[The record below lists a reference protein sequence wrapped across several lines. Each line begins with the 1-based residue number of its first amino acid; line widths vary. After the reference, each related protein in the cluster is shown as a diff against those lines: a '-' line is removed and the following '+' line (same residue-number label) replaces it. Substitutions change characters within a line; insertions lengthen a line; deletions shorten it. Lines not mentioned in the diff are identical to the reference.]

1 MRVRVPPSAPYK
13 IAQNSTE
20 NLGVTSLKIIIK
32 SSLKSLLVFYFLCC
46 VNSANSQTPTANIY
60 TIPAG
65 TIIEAELNDPI
76 GSGFSSVNDV
86 FTLSITK
93 PLIVNNIEVLPAG
106 TIIEGRVTNVRRAD
120 KFSKNGLISVKL
132 EYLKLSNSTK
142 RLIDAD
148 IIDFPKLRSK
158 TLRRV
163 AIYSTLAGII
173 GGITTLI
180 LAQRENTAV
189 IIAAASTI
197 GATLALAQSG
207 ENMTIKAGEKLRLKL
222 NKDLILPIQDF

>member
-1 MRVRVPPSAPYK
+1 MRVRVPPSAPDK

-20 NLGVTSLKIIIK
+20 TLGVTSLKIIIK

-76 GSGFSSVNDV
+76 GSGFSSVNDI

-93 PLIVNNIEVLPAG
+93 SLVVNKIEVLPAG
-106 TIIEGRVTNVRRAD
+106 TIIEGRVINVKRAD
-120 KFSKNGLISVKL
+120 RFSKNALVSIKL
-132 EYLKLSNSTK
+132 EYLKLSNNTQ

-148 IIDFPKLRSK
+148 VMDFPKSRSK
-158 TLRRV
+158 TLRRLT
-163 AIYSTLAGII
+163 IYSTLAGAI
-173 GGITTLI
+173 GGVTALI
-180 LAQRENTAV
+180 SAQRENTAV
-189 IIAAASTI
+189 FIAAASSI
-197 GATLALAQSG
+197 GATLALTQSG
-207 ENMTIKAGEKLRLKL
+207 ENITIKAGEKLKLKL
-222 NKDLILPIQDF
+222 NKDLTLPIQDF